1 MRTEDGRKNCVAVIG
16 SMTQAM
22 KAQRAL
28 ANAAIFAKVEKADS
42 SMTRRGCAYAISY
55 ACDQEA
61 NVREILRTARIRVRG
76 GTGGW

>member
-1 MRTEDGRKNCVAVIG
+1 MQTEGERKACLAVIG

-42 SMTRRGCAYAISY
+42 SMTRRGCAYAVSY
-55 ACDQEA
+55 ACEQEA
-61 NVREILRTARIRVRG
+61 NVREVLRNAGIRVRG
-76 GTGGW
+76 GTGGK